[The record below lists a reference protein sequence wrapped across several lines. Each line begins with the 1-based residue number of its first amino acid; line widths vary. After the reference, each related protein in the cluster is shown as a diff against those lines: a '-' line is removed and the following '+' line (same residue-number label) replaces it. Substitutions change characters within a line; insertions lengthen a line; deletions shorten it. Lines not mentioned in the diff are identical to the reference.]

1 MQRFEYRG
9 VDNLVFAEVT
19 TDTIESYVTGEVKS
33 LAAVAEI
40 GKTTE
45 GGSEAKYY
53 DNKPLFT
60 ISSAGADTLTIVC
73 TPLELEILANI
84 TGRHFDAEKGYMLE
98 GERKTKYF
106 AIGYRT
112 KGTDGHYRYVWRYK
126 GSFAIPEETNA
137 TENAGTDT
145 TNMTLT
151 YTGIGTTHVMAQI
164 TNEKG
169 ESEDVGVQAL
179 VVDTR
184 YNKADVST
192 FFDKVI
198 KPEELKVK
206 ATTTT

>member
-1 MQRFEYRG
+1 MKRFEYRG

-19 TDTIESYVTGEVKS
+19 EDTIEKYTPGTVSS

-60 ISSAGADTLTIVC
+60 ISSEGADTLTITC
-73 TPLELEILANI
+73 TPLELEVLANI
-84 TGRHFDAEKGYMLE
+84 TGRTFDATTGSMVE
-98 GERKTKYF
+98 GERETRYF

-151 YTGIGTTHVMAQI
+151 YTGISTTHEFKKD
-164 TNEKG
+164 TET
-169 ESEDVGVQAL
+169 VGKSARAL

-184 YNKADVST
+184 YDKADVSK
-192 FFDKVI
+192 FFETVLT
-198 KPEELKVK
+198 PEKLVAKTP
-206 ATTTT
+206 ASTT